1 MKFLGKKI
9 AMIIRM
15 KNTIEAKVG
24 EVGMGGANPVRV
36 QSMTNTDTADVES
49 TVKQIIELAEA
60 GSELVRFTVKDDE
73 NAEAVPE
80 IQKRV
85 RAAGYNTP
93 LIGDFHYNGHK
104 LLVKHPECARAL
116 DKYRINPGNVGV
128 GKQHDTNFRTMIE
141 AAIEFG
147 KPVRIGVNGGSLD
160 QALLKELIDEDLAN
174 GSPKGAKMVFLET
187 MVESALRSARQAEEY
202 GMPANRII
210 LSTKVSEVPEVI
222 HVYRELSKRCRY
234 PLHVGLTEAG
244 MGLKGTVSS
253 SLALGVLLH
262 EGIGDTIRVSLTPKP
277 GAPRTEEVEIC
288 REILQNIG
296 LRNFTP
302 RVTACPGCGRTTST
316 LFQELAIDVEDHLKN
331 KMKQWQ
337 EAGYEGVETMKVAVM
352 GCVVNGPGEAKGAHI
367 GLSLP
372 GTGEHPSAPVYADG
386 EKVATLKGDGK
397 KIASEFLEM
406 VEEYVKSHYSPAARS

>member
-1 MKFLGKKI
+1 
-9 AMIIRM
+9 MIIRLR
-15 KNTIEAKVG
+15 NTLEAMVG
-24 EVGMGGANPVRV
+24 EVGIGGSNPVRV

-49 TVKQIIELAEA
+49 TVHQIIELAEA
-60 GSELVRFTVKDDE
+60 GSELVRFTVKDGS

-80 IQKRV
+80 IRRRV
-85 RAAGYNTP
+85 REAGYSTP

-104 LLVKHPECARAL
+104 LLVAYPECAKAL

-128 GKQHDTNFRTMIE
+128 GKQHDLNFKTMIE
-141 AAIEFG
+141 AAIEYG

-174 GSPKGAKMVFLET
+174 GSPKGAKNVFLET
-187 MVESALRSARQAEEY
+187 MVQSAVRSANQAREY
-202 GMPANRII
+202 GMPAEKII

-222 HVYRELSKRCRY
+222 HVYRELSKRCNF

-244 MGLKGTVSS
+244 MGIKGTVSS
-253 SLALGVLLH
+253 SLALGVLLY

-316 LFQELAIDVEDHLKN
+316 LFQELAIEVETHLKER
-331 KMKQWQ
+331 MKYWSDS
-337 EAGYEGVETMKVAVM
+337 GFEGVETMKVAVM
-352 GCVVNGPGEAKGAHI
+352 GCVVNGPGEAKGANI

-386 EKVATLKGDGK
+386 EKVAILKGDAK
-397 KIASEFLEM
+397 TIATDFIAM
-406 VEEYVKSHYSPAARS
+406 VDEYVKSHYSPTVVSVL

>member
-1 MKFLGKKI
+1 
-9 AMIIRM
+9 
-15 KNTIEAKVG
+15 
-24 EVGMGGANPVRV
+24 MGGSNPVRV

-49 TVKQIIELAEA
+49 TVKQIVELAEA
-60 GSELVRFTVKDDE
+60 GSELVRFTVKDDS

-80 IQKRV
+80 IRRRV
-85 RAAGYNTP
+85 RALGYDTP

-104 LLVKHPECARAL
+104 LLTKHPECAKAL

-128 GKQHDTNFRTMIE
+128 GKQHDANFKTMIE
-141 AAIEFG
+141 AAIEYG

-174 GSPKGAKMVFLET
+174 GSPKGAKAVFLET
-187 MVESALRSARQAEEY
+187 MVESALRSARQAQEY
-202 GMPANRII
+202 GLPPNRII

-222 HVYRELSKRCRY
+222 HVYRELSKRCDY

-316 LFQELAIDVEDHLKN
+316 LFQELAIEVENHLKER
-331 KMKQWQ
+331 MKYWT
-337 EAGYEGVETMKVAVM
+337 ESGFEGVETMKVAVM
-352 GCVVNGPGEAKGAHI
+352 GCVVNGPGEAKGANI

-386 EKVATLKGDGK
+386 EKVATLKGDAK
-397 KIASEFLEM
+397 VIANDFIGL
-406 VEEYVKSHYSPAARS
+406 VENYVKDHYAPKAASSV

>member
-1 MKFLGKKI
+1 MEGKKI

-15 KNTIEAKVG
+15 KNTLEAKVG
-24 EVGMGGANPVRV
+24 DVAMGGANPVRV
-36 QSMTNTDTADVES
+36 QSMTNTDTADVEA
-49 TVKQIIELAEA
+49 TVSQIIELAEA

-80 IQKRV
+80 IQRRV

-104 LLVKHPECARAL
+104 LLVKHPDCARAL

-128 GKQHDTNFRTMIE
+128 GKQHDANFRTMIE

-160 QALLKELIDEDLAN
+160 QALLKELIDEDLAA

-244 MGLKGTVSS
+244 MGIKGTVSS

-316 LFQELAIDVEDHLKN
+316 LFQELAIDVEDHLKS

-397 KIASEFLEM
+397 KIAGEFLEM
-406 VEEYVKSHYSPAARS
+406 VEEYVKSHYAPRAHS

>member
-1 MKFLGKKI
+1 ML
-9 AMIIRM
+9 IRLR
-15 KNTIEAKVG
+15 NTEEAQVG
-24 EVGMGGANPVRV
+24 EVGIGGSNPVRV

-49 TVKQIIELAEA
+49 TVQQIIELAEA
-60 GSELVRFTVKDDE
+60 GSELVRFTVKDSS

-80 IQKRV
+80 IRRKV
-85 RAAGYNTP
+85 RAAGYQTP

-104 LLVKHPECARAL
+104 LLVAHPECARAL

-128 GKQHDTNFRTMIE
+128 GKQHDANFRTMIE
-141 AAIEFG
+141 AAVEYD

-160 QALLKELIDEDLAN
+160 QALLKELIDEDLAA

-187 MVESALRSARQAEEY
+187 MVQSALRSARQAEEY
-202 GMPANRII
+202 GLPSNKII

-222 HVYRELSKRCRY
+222 HVYRELSKRCSY

-277 GAPRTEEVEIC
+277 GAPRTREVEIC

-316 LFQELAIDVEDHLKN
+316 LFQELAIDVENHLKER
-331 KMKQWQ
+331 MKYWT
-337 EAGYEGVETMKVAVM
+337 ERGFEGVETMKVAVM
-352 GCVVNGPGEAKGAHI
+352 GCVVNGPGEAKGANI

-372 GTGEHPSAPVYADG
+372 GTGEQPSAPVYADG
-386 EKVATLKGDGK
+386 EKVATLKGDAK
-397 KIASEFLEM
+397 AIAADFIQM
-406 VEEYVKSHYSPAARS
+406 VEDYVNSHYAPKAASTV

>member
-1 MKFLGKKI
+1 
-9 AMIIRM
+9 MIIRLR
-15 KNTIEAKVG
+15 NTIEATVG
-24 EVGMGGANPVRV
+24 SIGIGGSNPVRV
-36 QSMTNTDTADVES
+36 QSMTNTDTADVAS
-49 TVKQIIELAEA
+49 TVAQIIELAEA
-60 GSELVRFTVKDDE
+60 GSELVRFTVKDDD
-73 NAEAVPE
+73 NARAVPE
-80 IQKRV
+80 IRKKV
-85 RAAGYNTP
+85 RAAGYETP

-104 LLVKHPECARAL
+104 LLVAHPECARAL

-128 GKQHDTNFRTMIE
+128 GKQHDSNFKTMIE
-141 AAIEFG
+141 AAIEYR

-160 QALLKELIDEDLAN
+160 QALLKALIDEDLAA
-174 GSPKGAKMVFLET
+174 GSPKGAKLVFLET

-202 GMPANRII
+202 GMPRNQII
-210 LSTKVSEVPEVI
+210 LSTKVSEVTEVI
-222 HVYRELSKRCRY
+222 HVYRELSKRCTY

-288 REILQNIG
+288 QEILQNIG

-316 LFQELAIDVEDHLKN
+316 LFQELAIDVETYLKD
-331 KMKQWQ
+331 KMKFWT
-337 EAGYEGVETMKVAVM
+337 ESGYQGVETMKVAVM
-352 GCVVNGPGEAKGAHI
+352 GCVVNGPGEAKGANI

-372 GTGEHPSAPVYADG
+372 GTGEQPSAPVYADG
-386 EKVATLKGDGK
+386 VKVATLKGDAK
-397 KIASEFLEM
+397 KIAGDFLCM
-406 VEEYVKSHYSPAARS
+406 VEDYVKSHYAPDSAREKPAVPV